1 MRILAIIGFCLLR
14 SLPPAAVVIG
24 TAILD
29 PLNVT
34 SATDRTSQDIFFR
47 YIAPLYGMDQIPYGE
62 KPLSPITVVI
72 LDDHFVESVRSSW
85 PVPHRTLTFLLQAIY
100 CHAPKAVFFD
110 LLFSHEHSAER
121 HTTEFID
128 YLKGGEAL
136 GDRVVGRCAKSTLDK
151 DAFQN
156 DQDYER
162 ALQELRERVLPLPP
176 VYIGD
181 LAPQKDYPVEGGT
194 SVFKGLIDAGVRR
207 LPTNWVAD
215 DGVYPLVVTLD
226 DEATLGPSPAEDS
239 KTAQE
244 ERKAAAAARRQEVEA
259 VWSDTWSDNV
269 GGRVPSVAL
278 ALYADLGHR
287 KFYDDLLSKKNEKGE
302 RSDELVAGQREKLIV
317 EWGFYPRHLPGEAM
331 NEHEYRLTVNE
342 GEKEKKAYLQLRRF
356 PDGCT
361 TRPTD
366 NVPRWLQGWW
376 PDDPSATNEIGS
388 RMESVWQFLQDTI
401 GILNANPSRP
411 RQACPY
417 NQWVPG
423 EAVLAARSSQQMA
436 TLGALFKDRAV
447 MIGADIRGAPD
458 LVQSPVH
465 GQIPGVFLHAMALD
479 NLIALGPDGYWR
491 PMPTLALGHAEGR
504 IKLEYAWPKLEKAAT
519 GLLEMTL
526 LLLIF
531 AISEGVARWQ
541 RHQGERW
548 PEAVYA
554 GVELLGHMTLVFGTV
569 ALLASLAFAP
579 MNWLGLTALAV
590 SKDVLKRILAPK
602 VEAGEGVLL
611 PSRFT
616 NRRFNLF
623 TRK

>member
-1 MRILAIIGFCLLR
+1 MR
-14 SLPPAAVVIG
+14 SLPPAVVVIG

-29 PLNVT
+29 PLNVI
-34 SATDRTSQDIFFR
+34 SATDRASQDIFFR
-47 YIAPLYGMDQIPYGE
+47 YVAPLYGMDQVPYGKE
-62 KPLSPITVVI
+62 RLSPITVVI
-72 LDDHFVESVRSSW
+72 LDDHFVESVRASW

-121 HTTEFID
+121 QTEQFID

-136 GDRVVGRCAKSTLDK
+136 GERVVGRCAKSTLDK

-156 DQDYER
+156 DEDYEK
-162 ALQELRERVLPLPP
+162 ALQDLRARVLPLPP

-181 LAPQKDYPVEGGT
+181 LAPQKDYPVEGGS
-194 SVFKGLIDAGVRR
+194 SVFQGLIDAGVRR

-215 DGVYPLVVTLD
+215 HGDYPLVVTLD
-226 DEATLGPSPAEDS
+226 DEAAFGGEAPAQDS
-239 KTAQE
+239 VVKDGKPDIWQDIWP
-244 ERKAAAAARRQEVEA
+244 Q
-259 VWSDTWSDNV
+259 NV
-269 GGRVPSVAL
+269 DGRVPSAAL

-287 KFYDDLLSKKNEKGE
+287 EFLDELLRKKKN
-302 RSDELVAGQREKLIV
+302 DEPTAKLVASQREKLIV

-331 NEHEYRLTVNE
+331 NEREYGLTVKV
-342 GEKEKKAYLQLRRF
+342 GEEEKKPYLQLRRF

-366 NVPRWLQGWW
+366 NFPSWLQGWW
-376 PDDPSATNEIGS
+376 PGDASTMARLGS
-388 RMESVWQFLQDTI
+388 RTESVWQFLQDTI
-401 GILNANPSRP
+401 GILNANSSQP

-423 EAVLAARSSQQMA
+423 EAVLAARTPEQMA
-436 TLGALFKDRAV
+436 TLGALFEGRVV
-447 MIGADIRGAPD
+447 MIGADIKGAPD
-458 LVQSPVH
+458 LVLSPVH

-504 IKLEYAWPKLEKAAT
+504 IKREYPWPKLEKAAT
-519 GLLEMTL
+519 GLLEITL

-541 RHQGERW
+541 KHQGERW

-590 SKDVLKRILAPK
+590 SKDVLKRILVSKA
-602 VEAGEGVLL
+602 EGGGSVQV
-611 PSRFT
+611 PSRFA
-616 NRRFNLF
+616 NKRFIPF
-623 TRK
+623 TKR